1 MNRKILPTILSAL
14 LLTSVAQADES
25 LAQQIDAVAPI
36 VNAGDLDDL
45 GGPSTAAELLQDIDG
60 RWFTLANTVRNW
72 GRDGDDTRATLE
84 HAIER
89 LCSDEWENL
98 VTYQALGADRFRI
111 EQVSPTGEDQ
121 GTFEMVSTDPA
132 SRVFSTIVDEDY
144 LLAISGLTE
153 AEPAQ
158 QKELLDDFKAV
169 AEQGVE
175 VWRPGPDLW
184 VNRNA
189 AEIEVWGRCPR

>member
-1 MNRKILPTILSAL
+1 MNRTILPTILSAL

-60 RWFTLANTVRNW
+60 RWFTLANTVLNW

-98 VTYQALGADRFRI
+98 VTYQALGGDRFRI

-132 SRVFSTIVDEDY
+132 TRVFSTIVDEDY

>member
-1 MNRKILPTILSAL
+1 MNRTILPTILSAL

-84 HAIER
+84 RAIER

-98 VTYQALGADRFRI
+98 VTYQALGVDRFRI

-132 SRVFSTIVDEDY
+132 TRVFSTIVDEDY